1 MIYKYDESNMRVITT
16 GFSVVDI
23 YKDNCSDMDY
33 VIVNLNGEHG
43 LCSNKRSTKYWI
55 ILEGNAKIYLN
66 DKIFEANQGDFIVIE
81 RNVKHNII
89 WKVKFGVLCTPTFD
103 SSTEEYY

>member
-1 MIYKYDESNMRVITT
+1 
-16 GFSVVDI
+16 
-23 YKDNCSDMDY
+23 MDY
-33 VIVNLNGEHG
+33 LIVNLNGEHG

-81 RNVKHNII
+81 
-89 WKVKFGVLCTPTFD
+89 
-103 SSTEEYY
+103 